1 MPDLGSRAKPI
12 IKRGLANHHS
22 YCAHLI
28 GLFGLVMQKFII
40 VLIILFPGSYAAHAG
55 EIPADSWP
63 QSWSQPARVA
73 SEVGLSTFNEAPS
86 LKARVAAGE
95 LPTLAE
101 RLPDDP
107 MVLQPFDRIGQYG
120 GTARIFQ
127 SDWWTFNNVEAGLT
141 IGPAAVKILPN
152 IIKRW
157 EYSEDK
163 KKLTLHLRRGVKWSD
178 GSDFTADDFLFYHQH
193 IMLNKEIIPIPF
205 PPWSNIESVRLD
217 DYSFRFEF
225 KEPSPLFIN
234 LLAQL
239 GDFFIVP
246 SQFMKSFHAE
256 FTDREALIARAKEA
270 GYISW
275 MAYFGSILNWT
286 RNNPPLAPTIRPYQL
301 THKTPTTEYY
311 TRNPYYWK
319 VDTAGNQLPYI
330 DEIRADIIDSTEVM
344 AAKASTGQV
353 DFAGFSLKTQDFPLF
368 KLGEKSSGIQVLQWN
383 RIHGSDM
390 IIMPNFTIEDARLR
404 KLYWDLRFRK
414 ALSLAINRNEMNS
427 IIYFER
433 GTPRQVTVIPTSEY
447 FEPEFASAFIDYDPE
462 QARRLL
468 GEMGVVDNDGDGFRE
483 YADGDALVLTLEY
496 INIETPKSISLEL
509 VVAYW
514 REVGLDI
521 RLKLVDPALQN
532 SRATG
537 NLMQMTAWHADRATD
552 ILFPVQPFWF
562 VPMHTGWEEAHWN
575 LWVTWFM
582 SNGERGEKPPDDII
596 ELRQW
601 WDEMIVTPDKLRRI
615 ELGKNILRS
624 NAENLWSLGTIGLAP
639 QPLVISKRLKNV
651 PTRGYWGWDNRWT
664 VAYHPATWYLE
675 Q

>member
-1 MPDLGSRAKPI
+1 MNPLSLT
-12 IKRGLANHHS
+12 LARLRPWVCS
-22 YCAHLI
+22 LLLI
-28 GLFGLVMQKFII
+28 QALSSL
-40 VLIILFPGSYAAHAG
+40 AG

-63 QSWSQPARVA
+63 VSWSQPAKTA
-73 SEVGLSTFNEAPS
+73 SEVKLTAFNQAPS
-86 LKARVAAGE
+86 LQAQVAAGE
-95 LPTLAE
+95 LPSLAE
-101 RLPDDP
+101 RLPEDP
-107 MVLQPFDRIGQYG
+107 VVLEPFDRIGQYG

-127 SDWWTFNNVEAGLT
+127 SDWWTVNNVEAGLT
-141 IGPAAVKILPN
+141 VGPAAVKILPN
-152 IIKRW
+152 IIKSW
-157 EYSEDK
+157 QYNQDK
-163 KKLTLHLRRGVKWSD
+163 TELTMQIRRGVKWSD
-178 GSDFTADDFLFYHQH
+178 GSTFTADDFLFFHQH

-205 PPWSNIESVRLD
+205 PPWNDITSVRLD

-225 KEPSPLFIN
+225 REPSPLFIN

-246 SQFMKSFHAE
+246 SQFLKSFHPE
-256 FTDREALIARAKEA
+256 FTDRETLIANANEA

-275 MAYFGSILNWT
+275 MAYFQSIMNWS
-286 RNNPPLAPTIRPYQL
+286 RNQPPLAPTIRPYQL

-311 TRNPYYWK
+311 VRNPYYWK

-330 DEIRADIIDSTEVM
+330 DELRTEIIDSDEVM

-353 DFAGFSLKTQDFPLF
+353 DFAGISLKTQDFPLF
-368 KLGEKSSGIQVLQWN
+368 KLGEKSTGIQVLQWN
-383 RIHGSDM
+383 RIHGSDV
-390 IIMPNFTIEDARLR
+390 IIMPNFTVEDARIR

-414 ALSLAINRNEMNS
+414 ALSIAINRDEMNS

-447 FEPEFASAFIDYDPE
+447 YEAEFANAFTDYDPKR
-462 QARRLL
+462 ARRLL
-468 GEMGVVDNDGDGFRE
+468 DDMDVVDNDGDGYRE
-483 YADGDALVLTLEY
+483 YPDGEALVLTLEY
-496 INIETPKSISLEL
+496 INLETPKSISLEL
-509 VVAYW
+509 VVSYW

-521 RLKLVDPALQN
+521 RLKLVDPALQY

-537 NLMQMTAWHADRATD
+537 NLMQMTVWHADRTSD

-575 LWVTWFM
+575 LWVTWFF
-582 SNGERGEKPPDDII
+582 SKGERGEKPPQEII

-601 WDEMIVTPDKLRRI
+601 WDEMVVTPDKSRRI
-615 ELGKNILRS
+615 ELGKKILRS
-624 NAENLWSLGTIGLAP
+624 NAENLWSIGTIGLAP
-639 QPLVISKRLKNV
+639 QPLVISNRLKNV
-651 PTRGYWGWDNRWT
+651 PPRGYWGWDNRWT